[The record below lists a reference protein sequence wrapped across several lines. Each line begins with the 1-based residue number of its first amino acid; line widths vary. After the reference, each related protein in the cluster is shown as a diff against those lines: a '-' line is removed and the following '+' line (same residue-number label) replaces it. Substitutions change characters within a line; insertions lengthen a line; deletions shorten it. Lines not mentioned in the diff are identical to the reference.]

1 MPSTWHPD
9 SLLLFLGDPAPD
21 GVTSGLL
28 KCLTRR
34 SGDRRLRGTDEYGHN
49 KTRAATPELTG
60 NAAVEVQSSSET
72 RAVQAARRRAACMCS
87 YLAEGQ
93 LRSPCVAAAAHPRR
107 PSGSQSLCPAV
118 SRLARIIGHVRRD
131 DVLAGR
137 RLLRRHRSARG
148 RGGLPGTSGMAVEL
162 HSARRWRRVAVG
174 AEGLIRAAERGAR
187 PPKPLV
193 RDCLLE
199 LIKQILKHDP
209 TLVDAKLDATLDQE
223 DDIATLEIGLDRVVR
238 VTLLPDVEPNDV
250 DRRAKLAH
258 QRMMAVRNGWMQ
270 CLFVVP
276 SLDIQEP
283 MFITPR
289 VVVVA
294 MDSRQIWSSLARMAQ
309 R

>member
-1 MPSTWHPD
+1 
-9 SLLLFLGDPAPD
+9 
-21 GVTSGLL
+21 
-28 KCLTRR
+28 
-34 SGDRRLRGTDEYGHN
+34 
-49 KTRAATPELTG
+49 
-60 NAAVEVQSSSET
+60 
-72 RAVQAARRRAACMCS
+72 
-87 YLAEGQ
+87 
-93 LRSPCVAAAAHPRR
+93 
-107 PSGSQSLCPAV
+107 
-118 SRLARIIGHVRRD
+118 
-131 DVLAGR
+131 
-137 RLLRRHRSARG
+137 
-148 RGGLPGTSGMAVEL
+148 MAVEL